1 MNHQNLSTNKDIH
14 HDDNEPNQQYFIG
27 ISHWT
32 RVWRYLTRFMAIDGA
47 RFEVLQ
53 VDVLL
58 PLVIEVVQDI

>member
-32 RVWRYLTRFMAIDGA
+32 RV
-47 RFEVLQ
+47 
-53 VDVLL
+53 
-58 PLVIEVVQDI
+58 